1 MDAPMMLVFCEAPS
15 GRYQEVV
22 KLASK
27 RLRMTPDCVLTNL
40 VKDGLLDHSY
50 DDFEPREDELY
61 DLDKPL
67 ILYARRQI
75 MESVDIVL
83 CSMDTSE
90 EIALDIIGN
99 TRFIFTGGRSWGD
112 YPTEV
117 YPHVSLVSYLD
128 LFEGMGQD
136 NFDYQAAISEIDFS
150 LKQAR
155 KA

>member
-1 MDAPMMLVFCEAPS
+1 MDAPMMLAFCEAPT
-15 GRYQEVV
+15 GGYEEVV

-27 RLRMTPDCVLTNL
+27 RLLMIKDSFLKNL
-40 VKDGLLDHSY
+40 VEDGILDNSY
-50 DDFEPREDELY
+50 DNFEPREDELY

-67 ILYARRQI
+67 ILYARRQV

-83 CSMDTSE
+83 CSMDASE
-90 EIALDIIGN
+90 EIALDIIGS
-99 TRFIFTGGRSWGD
+99 TRFAFTGGRSWGD

-117 YPHVSLVSYLD
+117 FPHVSLVSYLE
-128 LFEGMGQD
+128 LFKGMGQD
-136 NFDYQAAISEIDFS
+136 NFDYQAAISEIDFV

>member
-1 MDAPMMLVFCEAPS
+1 MGARMMLAFCEAPS

-27 RLRMTPDCVLTNL
+27 RLLMIEDSVLNDL
-40 VKDGLLDHSY
+40 VKDGLLDNSY

-67 ILYARRQI
+67 ILYARRQV

-117 YPHVSLVSYLD
+117 FPHVSLVSYLD

-136 NFDYQAAISEIDFS
+136 NFDYHAAISDINFV